1 METIASRRSVLKQT
15 PTRPGSLPGNGS
27 AVELCYLWG
36 WGPKVSVESKNLI
49 WSKIHLEIPEGA
61 TLRPLRSKSQEL
73 ASFVAFLFV
82 TEVQALLRQ
91 VTWREGNSQKRQ
103 TIKELSIAAASSGAG
118 AGVNKASSGHS
129 LTVPLGKQDPRG
141 LWGNVGR
148 GDLKNLEGKVW
159 YIQFIDHC
167 VWECPFLSL
176 PGEQR
181 SSHCGQTSQPCSRV

>member
-61 TLRPLRSKSQEL
+61 ALRPLRSKSQEL

-82 TEVQALLRQ
+82 TGTSSAQASYLKG
-91 VTWREGNSQKRQ
+91 REQPKKAHDKR
-103 TIKELSIAAASSGAG
+103 TEY
-118 AGVNKASSGHS
+118 HCS
-129 LTVPLGKQDPRG
+129 L
-141 LWGNVGR
+141 LWGR
-148 GDLKNLEGKVW
+148 GWCE
-159 YIQFIDHC
+159 Q
-167 VWECPFLSL
+167 SL
-176 PGEQR
+176 QWAFSHSPTGEAGPKGFVR
-181 SSHCGQTSQPCSRV
+181 ERWPWRPEESERKSLVHSIHRPLCLGMSLLVST